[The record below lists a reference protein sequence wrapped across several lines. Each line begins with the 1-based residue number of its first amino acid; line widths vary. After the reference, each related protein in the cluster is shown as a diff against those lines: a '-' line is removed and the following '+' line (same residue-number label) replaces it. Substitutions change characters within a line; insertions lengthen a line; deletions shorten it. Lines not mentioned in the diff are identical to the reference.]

1 MKRLITLFIALALV
15 GIVQAEETT
24 LQGTVIDQ
32 DGNPI
37 ERAIVSGSEQYLN
50 DSINTVETTTDSNG
64 RFSLQMEWPD
74 WIDVKADGYAPFK
87 TDLYYNLKNNKIIVL
102 YNAVDYKAGEM
113 SSIVLPITP
122 DKELGRYFRYD
133 RIEEKRD
140 LVFERE
146 FNPQPNT
153 PYIFIP
159 YQDVHIDLTGMDF
172 SAEINNIEDTYGVS
186 FIGSYSSIA
195 PLLMDN
201 YEYWSIGNDGADT
214 YNEMSDRDT
223 VFCLPKAMHATLLLN
238 FAYLRANNQ
247 LINNGFPEIV
257 LHDPDEE
264 NEYPTIVSSYN
275 EYYRQRLCNNAEWF
289 FEEIPYPKQCL
300 KHWEMYYHM
309 RYGGSPKWSY
319 YIEDGDSVIDNTSYT
334 PVTISGD
341 TLLYRQDGNKV
352 FFKPKDYS
360 PKEEILVLDYGLNPG
375 DEFYTY
381 EGKIFLVTKVEYA
394 IEENVEASENGLKYW
409 KYQDYAHFYGKR
421 PPKIIHLKNEKN
433 GEEDIWIEGF
443 GSLNWGITPIE
454 ISYYLDYAV
463 SDFPDIGPV
472 ASHTAMASDL
482 FSGVWPTYNNEHY
495 KRVRF
500 EPEDLDMS
508 RYYEENKSTGI
519 EWEDYIK
526 QQFPWTFS
534 FNDDTLC
541 VTGVMELNCLPTYGE
556 CIINGDYIDVSII
569 QYDEGLLDQP
579 DCLYERYVN
588 IKFPNFKSGVYKIG
602 LKNMEHQ
609 IVTCGTDDY
618 IPYVAENKEWKLG
631 YRMHST
637 KGIEEIYTYY
647 FSGDTIIN
655 PTDKHI
661 YKKWMRQTTNKDCR
675 QTEYIGA
682 IYEDEKKVY
691 QFMPE
696 QNEAVLIF
704 DFASNV
710 GDTIEVY
717 NKGSQEIE
725 TCIIRDKYRE
735 PHNYEGIPEFRLVS
749 VEFPE
754 YFWNWVEGLGAVNYW
769 PDKNSRSIWFG
780 EYLLM
785 SCIQGNDTLYYR
797 PDLTEDI
804 SEYWDEDGEVKKQKI
819 DFTHV
824 IKTKPTSPRVAA
836 NISLVEGEYSNA
848 VLNIDFEGMNG
859 RYKINVRKDG
869 EQQDRFSANQ
879 ETHNLQSLDVNL
891 AGYPDGDY
899 TVVVENDGESF
910 TAHFALPLDGTGIE
924 SIHNSKFK
932 IDNNAP
938 VYDLSGRQVSASSA
952 PKGIYIQGNKKIIKQ

>member
-1 MKRLITLFIALALV
+1 MKRLFTLFICSLL
-15 GIVQAEETT
+15 I
-24 LQGTVIDQ
+24 
-32 DGNPI
+32 
-37 ERAIVSGSEQYLN
+37 AIVNAQSSY
-50 DSINTVETTTDSNG
+50 
-64 RFSLQMEWPD
+64 
-74 WIDVKADGYAPFK
+74 Y
-87 TDLYYNLKNNKIIVL
+87 YYNGGKIPLTLNENKVVINIPKTCEEVSNRIQTNVQVLNTISDSFFQSFVITRSDFEKLGSLDSWEEDEKSVILTSSYYTENNEEVYATPYLSVRLKKEEDIDLLASYVEKYKL
-102 YNAVDYKAGEM
+102 RFGDYK
-113 SSIVLPITP
+113 
-122 DKELGRYFRYD
+122 
-133 RIEEKRD
+133 
-140 LVFERE
+140 
-146 FNPQPNT
+146 
-153 PYIFIP
+153 
-159 YQDVHIDLTGMDF
+159 
-172 SAEINNIEDTYGVS
+172 
-186 FIGSYSSIA
+186 
-195 PLLMDN
+195 PLLPLWYVLSVTLESEKSPLQIANELYETGDFVAAAPDLADAPDN
-201 YEYWSIGNDGADT
+201 
-214 YNEMSDRDT
+214 
-223 VFCLPKAMHATLLLN
+223 
-238 FAYLRANNQ
+238 
-247 LINNGFPEIV
+247 
-257 LHDPDEE
+257 DEE

-275 EYYRQRLCNNAEWF
+275 EYYRQRLGNNAEWF

-381 EGKIFLVTKVEYA
+381 KGKIFLVTKVEYA

-443 GSLNWGITPIE
+443 GSLNWGIMPIE

-569 QYDEGLLDQP
+569 QYDEGVLDQP

-661 YKKWMRQTTNKDCR
+661 YKKWMRQTTNKDYR

-696 QNEAVLIF
+696 QTEAVLIF

-717 NKGSQEIE
+717 NKGSQEVE

-735 PHNYEGIPEFRLVS
+735 PHNYEGIPEFRIVS

-754 YFWNWVEGLGAVNYW
+754 YFWSWVEGLGAVNYW
-769 PDKNSRSIWFG
+769 PDKNSQFEKMWFG

-804 SEYWDEDGEVKKQKI
+804 SEYWDEDNETKKQKI

-824 IKTKPTSPRVAA
+824 IKTKPTSPQPVST
-836 NISLVEGEYSNA
+836 NISLLWGEYSNA

-899 TVVVENDGESF
+899 TVVVENEGESF

-924 SIHNSKFK
+924 SIVNSQSSNTKS
-932 IDNNAP
+932 I
-938 VYDLSGRQVSASSA
+938 YDLSGRRVVN
-952 PKGIYIQGNKKIIKQ
+952 PKRGLYIQGGRKVLIE